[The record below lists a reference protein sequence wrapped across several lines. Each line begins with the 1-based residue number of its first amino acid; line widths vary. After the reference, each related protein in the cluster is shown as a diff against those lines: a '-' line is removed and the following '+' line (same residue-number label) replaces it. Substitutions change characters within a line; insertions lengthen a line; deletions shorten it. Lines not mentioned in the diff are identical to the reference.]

1 MAGRNHLQPNALKLR
16 EVPLTRPR
24 HLPGGHPALIDDP
37 RLVPPPPPPSAAV
50 PPHPALLEQHIA
62 ARHRQ
67 IQSLLLDNQRLSAL
81 HVALKQELAVS
92 QQELRHLS
100 AAASDVA
107 AERDAQVRDVYERS
121 LKIEAEVRSIDSL
134 SADLAQVRADIP
146 KLTSDR
152 QELAAELKA
161 IDSDLVRARSD
172 LQQLP
177 SIKVEIETMHQEVQR
192 GRAAIEYEK
201 KAHASNFKQGQAMEK
216 NMFSMVREIEKL
228 RAELANADKR
238 ARAAAAAASAATSS
252 PGYAAVYGNPEM
264 GYGGRS
270 YPDPYAVYKAQGSAD
285 AGPQYSSA
293 AGPHSPYD
301 TQQTHVHR

>member
-1 MAGRNHLQPNALKLR
+1 MAGRNHLQPNAFKLR

-37 RLVPPPPPPSAAV
+37 RLLPPPLPFGRRPPPPCPSRTTHCRPPPSDPI
-50 PPHPALLEQHIA
+50 PPP
-62 ARHRQ
+62 RQ
-67 IQSLLLDNQRLSAL
+67 STSLRPPRGPQAG
-81 HVALKQELAVS
+81 
-92 QQELRHLS
+92 ELRHLS

-152 QELAAELKA
+152 QELAAKLKA

-177 SIKVEIETMHQEVQR
+177 SIKAEIETMHQEVQR

-238 ARAAAAAASAATSS
+238 ARAAAAAASAATSINCGNCS
-252 PGYAAVYGNPEM
+252 YAPGDAAVYGNPEM

-270 YPDPYAVYKAQGSAD
+270 YPDPYAVYKPREVESCLW
-285 AGPQYSSA
+285 
-293 AGPHSPYD
+293 
-301 TQQTHVHR
+301 QT